1 MTILATIVVLGVL
14 IFVHELGHFL
24 AAKSVGVEVQR
35 FSIGLGPT
43 IYGFR
48 RGETEY
54 VLSWIPLGG
63 YVKMRGMDNE
73 VEERLEGGPTRA
85 PREPSSRDF
94 DAKPIWARTFV
105 ISAGVVMNMVF
116 AFAVYVAVNAVWGM
130 AEIAET
136 RIARVQTDLLPEGT
150 EGLAGLAEGSRIVR
164 IGAADVVH
172 WGDIQE
178 GIMDAP
184 AGALEVVTQEPD
196 AVITI
201 DLDPDPD
208 ARLRLSR
215 SLQFW
220 ADAEVGAVNPGSPAD
235 RAGLEAGD
243 RILAVDG
250 APMDHW
256 YDFVDAIEERPGTR
270 TELSLE
276 RRGRPLTRY
285 VTPNEETGEDP
296 VTGATVRVGKVGIY
310 QPRTELAYQP
320 VGVGRAI
327 GLGWAETIGVTAL
340 ILDFL
345 RDLVTGGVSPRSVGS
360 IVTIGTASGQ
370 AAQMGLDTFLRFM
383 ALFSVNLA
391 ILNLLPIPILDG
403 GHLVFLGVEA
413 VRGRALSVEQRLRW
427 SQVGFLVVVGLMLWA
442 LSNDILRLLG
452 L

>member
-43 IYGFR
+43 VYGFR

-63 YVKMRGMDNE
+63 YVKMGGMDDE
-73 VEERLEGGPTRA
+73 VGERLEGGPIKRR
-85 PREPSSRDF
+85 REPSSRDF

-116 AFAVYVAVNAVWGM
+116 AFMVYVTVNAVWGM

-136 RIARVQTDLLPEGT
+136 RIARVETDLLPEGT
-150 EGLAGLAEGSRIVR
+150 QALAGLREGSRIVR
-164 IGAADVVH
+164 IGAADIVH

-178 GIMDAP
+178 AIMDAP
-184 AGALEVVTQEPD
+184 AGALEVATAEPD

-201 DLDPDPD
+201 DLDPDSD
-208 ARLRLSR
+208 ARLRLVR

-220 ADAEVGAVNPGSPAD
+220 ADAEVGAVMPGSPAD

-256 YDFVDAIEERPGTR
+256 YDFVDAIEERAGTR

-276 RRGRPLTRY
+276 RRERPLTRY
-285 VTPNEETGEDP
+285 VTPNEETAEDP
-296 VTGATVRVGKVGIY
+296 ATGETVPVGKVGIY
-310 QPRTELAYQP
+310 QPVTELAYQP
-320 VGVGRAI
+320 VGVGRAL
-327 GLGWAETIGVTAL
+327 GLGWAETVGVTAL

-345 RDLVTGGVSPRSVGS
+345 GDLVTGGVSPRSVGS

-413 VRGRALSVEQRLRW
+413 VRGKALSVEQRLRW

>member
-43 IYGFR
+43 VYGFR

-63 YVKMRGMDNE
+63 YVKMGGMDNE
-73 VEERLEGGPTRA
+73 VGDRLEGGPMKE

-116 AFAVYVAVNAVWGM
+116 AFTVYVTVNAVWGM

-136 RIARVQTDLLPEGT
+136 RIARVETDLLPEGT
-150 EGLAGLAEGSRIVR
+150 EDLSGLAEGSRIVR
-164 IGAADVVH
+164 VGAADVVH

-184 AGALEVVTQEPD
+184 AGVLEVLTEEPD

-201 DLDPDPD
+201 DLGPDLD
-208 ARLRLSR
+208 ARLRLAR

-256 YDFVDAIEERPGTR
+256 YDFVDAIEERPETR

-285 VTPNEETGEDP
+285 VTPTEETGEDP
-296 VTGATVRVGKVGIY
+296 VTGETVRVGKVGIY

-320 VGVGRAI
+320 VGVGRGNWARMGRNHRRDSPDPGFSS
-327 GLGWAETIGVTAL
+327 GLGDRRHLPAVGGQHRDDRERPPAKRPRWGWTCSCVSWRFSRST
-340 ILDFL
+340 L
-345 RDLVTGGVSPRSVGS
+345 RFSTCCPFRSWTGGILSFWVSKPCVARRSRSSSACGGARS
-360 IVTIGTASGQ
+360 DSWLS
-370 AAQMGLDTFLRFM
+370 LD
-383 ALFSVNLA
+383 
-391 ILNLLPIPILDG
+391 
-403 GHLVFLGVEA
+403 
-413 VRGRALSVEQRLRW
+413 
-427 SQVGFLVVVGLMLWA
+427 
-442 LSNDILRLLG
+442 
-452 L
+452 